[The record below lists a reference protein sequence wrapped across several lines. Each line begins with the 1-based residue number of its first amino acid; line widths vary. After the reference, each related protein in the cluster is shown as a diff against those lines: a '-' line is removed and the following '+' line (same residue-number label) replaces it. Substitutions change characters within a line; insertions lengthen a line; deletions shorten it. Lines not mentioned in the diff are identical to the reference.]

1 MFDSIPSPR
10 GPTLYG
16 INFLTIVCIF
26 SSICVHV
33 SSVNMFNSRINKYLV
48 RAGYNYNNIC
58 GLSIS
63 QWLSCPLPS
72 RMFLGLQSC

>member
-16 INFLTIVCIF
+16 INFLTMVCIF

-33 SSVNMFNSRINKYLV
+33 SSVNMFNSRINKYL
-48 RAGYNYNNIC
+48 AGYN
-58 GLSIS
+58 
-63 QWLSCPLPS
+63 
-72 RMFLGLQSC
+72 